1 MMFVLAALLALN
13 DVFGKALHF
22 PGLDRLILFQA
33 QYAYVAS
40 RIPEPKIIDF
50 QLLEMVALFS
60 IAILGARVLIWII
73 YLRQYD
79 GYFGEFSSTQ
89 SGKLYAVLP
98 FAALGLYAT
107 IDVQLHFGIR
117 GISEDGEK
125 SIISAMDRRS
135 SAEMQSGPDEFRG
148 HFAKILGQQ
157 QNT

>member
-60 IAILGARVLIWII
+60 IAILGARVLIGII
-73 YLRQYD
+73 YLKQYD

-98 FAALGLYAT
+98 FAALGYICSRTRAAA
-107 IDVQLHFGIR
+107 IAYWIKKR
-117 GISEDGEK
+117 GSK
-125 SIISAMDRRS
+125 SGS
-135 SAEMQSGPDEFRG
+135 SAQERDPLLGARAYANRG
-148 HFAKILGQQ
+148 
-157 QNT
+157 